1 MRNSNEKAVSLI
13 AAIGIMLIISVLSAV
28 MASMLGVT
36 SRGVLDNLRS
46 SQAFGIAQGGLNW
59 YMKQLADTTNW
70 TTTTN
75 QANVSLGQ
83 GTFDVALSNKAS
95 PYADSTTNTR
105 MDISVTGKI
114 TGTDSVTI
122 QRAMSQRVFKLP
134 SAIKFALFWG
144 RDVANFSFTNTAVSG
159 DFWSIGTTSIPAGS
173 VVTNGSAYRPTT
185 EDITGAGTYTEVN
198 VGAFPYFSNFSGST
212 LSHSTPPFN
221 TAYYAALISDYNSR
235 EAACV
240 SGVDINQ
247 NTSLVLTGNTLCC
260 RDFNTNNTI
269 TISGN
274 GYIVANRDI
283 LLHSANGDSGT
294 LTFSPSGGS
303 IVLIAGRDILINS
316 NQADTPVIMNSG
328 VRMYSKSEGINTGEI
343 TIRNDTTAIDV
354 ALILSNRNI
363 LVQNS
368 ANTTNSTLFLNDP
381 GSATNNVLTITSAGT
396 SVGTISGPCSVISIG
411 RGTPSLQVTTTAGV
425 TGLIYQRDTN
435 NLGRTNISGTNNA
448 NRVSIMGS
456 IIANAFSGN
465 NISNA
470 NITYDSTAI
479 PDPPPEGFD
488 GFAAKKANSWSGN

>member
-1 MRNSNEKAVSLI
+1 MRSSNKKAVSLI

-36 SRGVLDNLRS
+36 SRGALDYLRS
-46 SQAFGIAQGGLNW
+46 SQAFSIAQGGLNW
-59 YMKQLADTTNW
+59 YMKQLVDTVNW

-75 QANVSLGQ
+75 QTNVPLGS

-95 PYADSTTNTR
+95 PYTDSTTNTR

-114 TGTDSVTI
+114 TGTDNVTI

-144 RDVANFSFTNTAVSG
+144 RDVANLSFTNTAVSG
-159 DFWSIGTTSIPAGS
+159 DFWSIGTTSISAGS
-173 VVTNGSAYRPTT
+173 AVTNGSAYRPTT

-212 LSHSTPPFN
+212 VSHSTPSFN
-221 TAYYAALISDYNSR
+221 TAYYTALISDYNSR
-235 EAACV
+235 EAACTT
-240 SGVDINQ
+240 STDINQ
-247 NTSLVLTGNTLCC
+247 NTSVVLTGNTLCC
-260 RDFNTNNTI
+260 RDFNTNGTI

-274 GYIVANRDI
+274 GYIVANRDL
-283 LLHSANGDSGT
+283 LLHTDLADAGT

-316 NQADTPVIMNSG
+316 TQADTPVIMNSG
-328 VRMYSKSEGINTGEI
+328 VRMYSKSDGITTGEI
-343 TIRNDTTAIDV
+343 TIRNDTTNING
-354 ALILSNRNI
+354 ALILSARGIIIN
-363 LVQNS
+363 NS
-368 ANTTNSTLFLNDP
+368 ANITNSTLFLNDP
-381 GSATNNVLTITSAGT
+381 GNATNNVLTITSAGT
-396 SVGTISGPCSVISIG
+396 SVGTILGPCNVISTG
-411 RGTPSLQVTTTAGV
+411 RGTPTLQITTTASV

-435 NLGRTNISGTNNA
+435 NLGRVSISGSDNA
-448 NRVSIMGS
+448 NRVSIRGCV
-456 IIANAFSGN
+456 IANAFSGN

-470 NITYDSTAI
+470 NITYDPTVI